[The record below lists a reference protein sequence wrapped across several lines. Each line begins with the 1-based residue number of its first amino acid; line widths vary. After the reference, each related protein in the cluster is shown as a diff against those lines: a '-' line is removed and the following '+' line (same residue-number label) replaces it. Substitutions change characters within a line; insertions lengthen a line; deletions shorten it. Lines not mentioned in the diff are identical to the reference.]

1 MEGSVPLTDP
11 GGPNTYGSGGTAA
24 MARASAVAAFPTSV
38 EVSSAT
44 DVSDVSG
51 VPAIVCFIAVTGFS
65 AVVGFLAVAADVH
78 YCLIFG
84 CCWDPVVAVALL
96 CLRMK
101 KSDILGSRNTTT
113 GLVFFF
119 AIGISIIGPFS

>member
-1 MEGSVPLTDP
+1 MMEGSLPLTDPDP

-44 DVSDVSG
+44 DVSNVSG
-51 VPAIVCFIAVTGFS
+51 VPA
-65 AVVGFLAVAADVH
+65 VVGFIAVAADVH

-101 KSDILGSRNTTT
+101 KSDILDSRNTTT
-113 GLVFFF
+113 GLVFFCYRN
-119 AIGISIIGPFS
+119 IIIGPFS